1 LELNTYRPLILHNVL
16 KEMELLAD
24 ACRSFTEFCVAGVE
38 ADRDRIARLVDQ
50 SLMLVTAL
58 TPHIG
63 YDKAAQAAH
72 KAHHEGKTLREACME
87 LGLLSA
93 EEFDRLVRP
102 EAMTGPG

>member
-1 LELNTYRPLILHNVL
+1 
-16 KEMELLAD
+16 
-24 ACRSFTEFCVAGVE
+24 
-38 ADRDRIARLVDQ
+38 
-50 SLMLVTAL
+50 VTAL

-72 KAHHEGKTLREACME
+72 KAHHEGKTLRAACVE